1 MYASRLSVSA
11 QPSPKRSLA
20 VPDFIDK
27 ALIFGI
33 MGGLGLFLF
42 GMKIMSEGLQKVAG
56 DRMRKILAALTNNRI
71 IGTFVGLSVTAL
83 IQSSSAT
90 TVMVVGFVN
99 AGLMS
104 LTQSIG
110 VILGANIGTTVTAQ
124 LLAFNISQF
133 ALPAIGLGTALKLF
147 STSKRW
153 SYVGEIILGFGI
165 LFFGLAT
172 MKDTFGPIRS
182 GAEFQHFFLMV
193 GDNHLLAVLIG
204 ALLTIIVQSSSA
216 TIGITLALATTG
228 LLSFEASVALILGE
242 NIGTTITANLAA
254 IGTNRAARRTA
265 LAHFLFNFL
274 GVGYM
279 LMFFPLFT
287 EFVNNITPGD
297 ADFVAQSQQVA
308 QQMGVSLGDKPF
320 IARHI
325 ANTHTLFNII
335 NTLLFL
341 PLVGVLAKLTTLI
354 IPAREEEM
362 QFHLKY
368 LDNRVLNTPPIAFG
382 QARSET
388 RHMAQLTLEMVE
400 ETVSLCRNLDEKRL
414 SILAKKEDMVDLL
427 QKEITDFLVALS
439 QQSITQEMSKDIASM
454 MHMANDLERI
464 GDHCENLSKLF
475 VRRNNQKI
483 AFSEDAIL
491 ELMDLAGKA
500 REFLAFAI
508 DALERNDTSI
518 GEKAVF
524 QVGVIDNME
533 EYLRNNHIGRLH
545 TGECSVNQ
553 GLLFID
559 IIHHFSKI
567 GDHTFNVTK
576 AISGRA

>member
-1 MYASRLSVSA
+1 MS
-11 QPSPKRSLA
+11 
-20 VPDFIDK
+20 DFINQT
-27 ALIFGI
+27 LIFGVV
-33 MGGLGLFLF
+33 GGLGLFLF

-56 DRMRKILAALTNNRI
+56 DGMRRILAALTNNRI
-71 IGTFVGLSVTAL
+71 IGTFVGLAVTVI

-124 LLAFNISQF
+124 LLAFKITQF
-133 ALPAIGLGTALKLF
+133 ALPAIGVGTGLKLF

-165 LFFGLAT
+165 LFFGLST
-172 MKDTFGPIRS
+172 MKDAFEPIRGS
-182 GAEFQHFFLMV
+182 AELQNFFLMI
-193 GDNHLLAVLIG
+193 GDNHLLAILVG
-204 ALLTIIVQSSSA
+204 AVITVIVQSSTA

-228 LLSFEASVALILGE
+228 LLSFEVSVALILGE
-242 NIGTTITANLAA
+242 NIGTTVTANLAA
-254 IGTNRAARRTA
+254 LGTNRAARRTA

-274 GVGYM
+274 GVAYM
-279 LMFFPLFT
+279 LALFPYFST
-287 EFVNNITPGD
+287 FINSITPGD
-297 ADFVAQSQQVA
+297 ADFVVQSQQMA
-308 QQMGVSLGDKPF
+308 QQLGVAVGDKPF

-335 NTLLFL
+335 NTLVFL
-341 PLVGVLAKLTTLI
+341 PLVGVLAKLATMI
-354 IPAREEEM
+354 IPGREDEM
-362 QFHLKY
+362 EFHLKF

-388 RHMAQLTLEMVE
+388 KRMAMVTLEMLDD
-400 ETVSLCRNLDEKRL
+400 TTSLFENLDEKRL
-414 SILAKKEDMVDLL
+414 ASLTKKEDIVDLL

-439 QQSITQEMSKDIASM
+439 QQSITQEMSENVASM

-464 GDHCENLSKLF
+464 GDHCENLANLF
-475 VRRNNQKI
+475 VRQKSQKVI
-483 AFSEDAIL
+483 FSEPAIQELL
-491 ELMDLAGKA
+491 ELASKT
-500 REFLAFAI
+500 REFLSFAI
-508 DALERNDTSI
+508 DALARNDTSVNQ
-518 GEKAVF
+518 KAFFLANV
-524 QVGVIDNME
+524 VDSME
-533 EYLRNNHIGRLH
+533 ENLRNNHIGRLN

-559 IIHHFSKI
+559 ILHHLAKI

-576 AISGRA
+576 AITGTK